1 MGRNLVIKTFY
12 QEMEGFHIKSPSYGC
27 TLMQKSKIKFILQNY
42 GRCTFAHK
50 SNHPLTI
57 WHGQSISLKY
67 LNQNSLK
74 RSKNA
79 KKIVLNFGGKIQMF
93 KDIESIKNHKMNY
106 FGAKIQIHRFRK
118 HFIEIEFLNKIWT
131 FATVCSLNGTLTTVI
146 NLPLFK
152 N

>member
-12 QEMEGFHIKSPSYGC
+12 QEMEGFHKKALHMVAHWCKNQKLSSFCKITEDALLRINQIILWQFDMDNQFHWNIWIK
-27 TLMQKSKIKFILQNY
+27 I
-42 GRCTFAHK
+42 H
-50 SNHPLTI
+50 
-57 WHGQSISLKY
+57 
-67 LNQNSLK
+67 LK

-79 KKIVLNFGGKIQMF
+79 KKFVLNFGGKIQMF

-118 HFIEIEFLNKIWT
+118 HFIQIEFLNKIWT